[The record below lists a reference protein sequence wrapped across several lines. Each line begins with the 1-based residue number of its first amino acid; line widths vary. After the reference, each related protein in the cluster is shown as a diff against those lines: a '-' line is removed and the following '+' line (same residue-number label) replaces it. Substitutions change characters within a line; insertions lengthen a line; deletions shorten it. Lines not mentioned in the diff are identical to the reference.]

1 MRNLI
6 IGLLLAGI
14 GVFFAISANV
24 SADETAEPSLISVTK
39 TGQAEAR
46 TVVLIPGLASSAD
59 VWNDTRVALEGA
71 YDLRIIQVAGFAGAP
86 AIDVEGSYTNAI
98 AQALIAELEE
108 RPGNQ
113 TVLVGH
119 SLGGFVALKTALAAP
134 ELIDELVIVDSVPFL
149 ANLFNPAATPELA
162 ATQAQFMATQM
173 AAMPRDAFDAQQ
185 AAGLSRLV
193 KTQDFVA
200 TLDAWGK
207 ASDQATVAK
216 AMSELIAAD
225 LRADLKALS
234 QDTLVMMP
242 WDAAMGIPE
251 TQVRDIYEAQ
261 YAAAPNT
268 RVETIE
274 GSFHFIMVDQ
284 RDVFLARL
292 KAALVD

>member
-1 MRNLI
+1 MRNTI
-6 IGLLLAGI
+6 IGLLLAGV
-14 GVFFAISANV
+14 GVFFAISTNM
-24 SADETAEPSLISVTK
+24 SADETAEPSLIHVTK
-39 TGQAEAR
+39 TGQAAAR
-46 TVVLIPGLASSAD
+46 TVVLIPGLASSAEVWDEARAVLEADYD
-59 VWNDTRVALEGA
+59 VRTV
-71 YDLRIIQVAGFAGAP
+71 QVAGFAGAG
-86 AIDVEGSYTNAI
+86 AVDIEGSYTDAI
-98 AQALIAELEE
+98 ADALIVELGEM
-108 RPGNQ
+108 PGRDV
-113 TVLVGH
+113 VLVGH
-119 SLGGFVALKTALAAP
+119 SLGGFVSMKTALSAP

-193 KTQDFVA
+193 NTQDFVA

-216 AMSELIAAD
+216 AMGELIAAD

-234 QDTLVMMP
+234 QETLVMMP
-242 WDAAMGIPE
+242 WDAAMGLPQAQLLS
-251 TQVRDIYEAQ
+251 TYEAQ

-284 RDVFLARL
+284 TDAFLERL
-292 KAALVD
+292 KTALAD